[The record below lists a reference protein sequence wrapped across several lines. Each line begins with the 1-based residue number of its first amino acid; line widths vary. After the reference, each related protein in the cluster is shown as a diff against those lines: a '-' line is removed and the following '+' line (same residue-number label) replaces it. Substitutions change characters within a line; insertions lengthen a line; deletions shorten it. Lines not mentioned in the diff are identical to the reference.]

1 MHRISG
7 TRPTTLNNVMRAQVA
22 TPENAAAVVETVTLA
37 FFEDPLWSWA
47 FPDADLRAE
56 HYRAW
61 WAMGVNSSIA
71 QDAVWITD
79 PGAAA
84 TAVWVP
90 PGGSELFAEDEAR
103 VEPMLREQLGAAQAD
118 EVLELLARFDAH
130 HPDER
135 FHYLSLLATHPDHRG
150 RGLGIDLLSSRLA
163 ELDALG
169 EPSLLES
176 SNPANNARYAGLG
189 YRQIDEFHAPSG
201 GPPVAVMWRDPR

>member
-1 MHRISG
+1 
-7 TRPTTLNNVMRAQVA
+7 MRAQVA
-22 TPENAAAVVETVTLA
+22 TPENAAAVVETITLA
-37 FFEDPLWSWA
+37 FYEDPVWSWA
-47 FPDADLRAE
+47 FPDAGRRAE

-61 WAMGVNSSIA
+61 WAMGVTSSIA
-71 QDAVWITD
+71 QGTVWITD
-79 PGAAA
+79 PAAAA

-90 PGGSELFAEDEAR
+90 PGGSELLPEDEPR
-103 VEPMLREQLGAAQAD
+103 VEPMLREQLGAAQAE
-118 EVLELLARFDAH
+118 EVLELLSRFDAH

-150 RGLGIDLLSSRLA
+150 HGLGIDLLSSRLA

-189 YRQIDEFHAPSG
+189 YEQIDEFSAPSG
-201 GPPVAVMWRDPR
+201 GPPVAVMWRAPAV